1 MLLVE
6 QHIITDNSK
15 QLMRTSLIARKLFN
29 KTRMYIEKHDCNY
42 LKLYNVF
49 KKDDLYKQL
58 KSHVAQQVLRLVEQN
73 YKSYKAAI
81 KEYKRSPNKFTGK
94 PETYKPNNK
103 PLVLIYTNQ
112 VSSIKKFKIKL
123 SKTLSFPYY
132 DGVTKFQQIRIK
144 HVKDDTFKLEIIYE
158 KPEELLDNQ
167 ATNYMGID
175 IGLQYLCGIGI
186 TDGSSYLVSGS
197 KSNKITQR
205 YDFLTNNNTVQTK
218 RDKKYVI
225 TKSKRK
231 HGWKKYRRN
240 QDLLHKVSR
249 KIVNLA
255 KDKKVK
261 TIVIAHNKDWTR
273 QTNIGATN
281 NRKMSSFGL
290 VDLIHKITYKAK
302 LLGIKVVEQEESYT
316 SKCDFL
322 ANEDIRYHK
331 KYSGVRSNRSCFVS
345 STGKKIHADIN
356 ASFNIIKK
364 HIDVSAP
371 HDKICYEEIQNKG
384 CVYHPSYLD
393 TE

>member
-15 QLMRTSLIARKLFN
+15 QLFRMGLIARKLFN
-29 KTRMYIEKHDCNY
+29 KTRAYIEKHNCNY
-42 LKLYNVF
+42 MRLYNVF

-58 KSHVAQQVLRLVEQN
+58 KSKVAQQVLMLVEQN
-73 YKSYKAAI
+73 YKSYKAAL
-81 KEYKRSPNKFTGK
+81 KEYYKNPSKFTGK
-94 PETYKPNNK
+94 PETYIPNNK

-112 VSSIKKFKIKL
+112 ASSIKKFKIKL

-132 DGVTKFQQIRIK
+132 DGINKFQQIRIK
-144 HVKDDTFKLEIIYE
+144 HIKDNTYKLEIVYD
-158 KPEELLDNQ
+158 KEEDTLDPNSSH
-167 ATNYMGID
+167 YMGID
-175 IGLQYLCGIGI
+175 IGLQYLCGISI
-186 TDGSSYLVSGS
+186 TDGSSYLVSS
-197 KSNKITQR
+197 SVSNRITQR
-205 YDFLTNNNTVQTK
+205 YDFLTQTNTIQTK
-218 RDKKYVI
+218 KNKKYLI
-225 TKSKRK
+225 TKSKRR
-231 HGWKKYRRN
+231 HGWKKHKRN
-240 QDLLHKVSR
+240 NDQLHKISR
-249 KIVNLA
+249 RIVNLA

-261 TIVIAHNKDWTR
+261 TIVIAHNKNWTR
-273 QTNIGATN
+273 QTNIGKKN
-281 NRKMSSFGL
+281 NRKMTSFGL
-290 VDLIHKITYKAK
+290 VDLIHKISYKAE

-322 ANEDIRYHK
+322 ANENIRKHK
-331 KYSGVRSNRSCFVS
+331 VYLGSRTHRSCFIS

-356 ASFNIIKK
+356 AAFNIIKK